1 MVEYQ
6 LAVLTATLKKL
17 GVRYTVYGN
26 TLIAKPYP
34 EQEAFTP
41 GTPIMREDGMEH
53 RLDITTF
60 DLIEWITFNITNNT
74 K

>member
-1 MVEYQ
+1 MIDYQ
-6 LAVLTATLKKL
+6 LAVLTATLQKL

-34 EQEAFTP
+34 EQESFTP

-53 RLDITTF
+53 RLDIATF
-60 DLIEWITFNITNNT
+60 DLIEWIALIINKI